1 METLAKFF
9 DSINRLLGV
18 STPGELIFHPVFIG
32 FCIVA
37 FIYCFLTRMKYFAI
51 AIGGLM
57 GGAAI
62 VHYLYPSNTSHLGE
76 LIKFLAAM
84 GGLALLLVYIGFVRD

>member
-1 METLAKFF
+1 METLAKFY

-18 STPGELIFHPVFIG
+18 TTPGELVFHPAFIA
-32 FCIVA
+32 FCIIA
-37 FIYCFLTRMKYFAI
+37 FIYFVVTRMKYFAVG
-51 AIGGLM
+51 IGGLV

-62 VHYLYPSNTSHLGE
+62 VHYLYPSNTSNLPE

-84 GGLALLLVYIGFVRD
+84 GGLALVLVYIGFVRD